1 MFMTLLNFQIV
12 ENETVTKTQR
22 LKLFNDYSLSQISRL
37 YNWTEHAQQG
47 GDNEEEE
54 PREVSFMIQKIIL

>member
-12 ENETVTKTQR
+12 ENETITKTQR

-47 GDNEEEE
+47 GDNEEEG
-54 PREVSFMIQKIIL
+54 PREVSFV